1 MINTGQ
7 IAQLLRP
14 GLKAVFGQYPT
25 YPEQWTEIFKTYQSD
40 KYQEIDVEMKY
51 LGAADIKP
59 EGQPIATDSMG
70 QRIITNYIHR
80 RVGLSF
86 TITKEAVE
94 DNLYQSQF
102 PQQAVSLRNSLR
114 VTKNILGA
122 NILNN
127 AFNTAYPIGDGQP
140 VCSTTHPVDGGTFS
154 NAFSAG
160 GATVDFS
167 EAGVEQAII
176 LIQKFP
182 MQSGI
187 LSQTM
192 AKKMILPRELQF
204 SASRLLN
211 SAFRVDVANN
221 DINALYHNDYIP
233 EGYRINQFLTSTT
246 AWFILTDAE
255 DGLKHF
261 QRTPVETDTYV
272 DFSTDNIMAKA
283 TERYSFGI
291 SNPRA
296 IFGSP
301 GV

>member
-70 QRIITNYIHR
+70 QRIVTNYIHR

-127 AFNTAYPIGDGQP
+127 AFNAAYPIGDGQP
-140 VCSTTHPVDGGTFS
+140 VCSIAHPVDGGTFS
-154 NAFSAG
+154 NAFSPN

-233 EGYRINQFLTSTT
+233 EGYRINQFLTSAT

-261 QRTPVETDTYV
+261 QRTPIETDTYV

>member
-40 KYQEIDVEMKY
+40 KYQEIEVEMKY

-59 EGQPIATDSMG
+59 EGQPIATDTMG
-70 QRIITNYIHR
+70 QRVVTNYIHK

-114 VTKNILGA
+114 ITKNILGA
-122 NILNN
+122 NVLNN
-127 AFNTAYPIGDGQP
+127 AFIDAYPIGDGKS
-140 VCSTTHPVDGGTFS
+140 VCAVDHPIDGGIFS
-154 NAFSAG
+154 NRLAAG

-176 LIQKFP
+176 QIQKFP

-192 AKKMILPRELQF
+192 ARKMILPRELQF
-204 SASRLLN
+204 AASRLLN
-211 SAFRVDVANN
+211 STFRVDTANN
-221 DINALYHNDYIP
+221 DVNALYHNDYIP
-233 EGYRINQFLTSTT
+233 EGYKINQFLTSTT
-246 AWFILTDAE
+246 AWFIITDAP

-261 QRTPVETDTYV
+261 QRTAVETDTYV
-272 DFSTDNIMAKA
+272 DYPTDNVMAKA
-283 TERYSFGI
+283 TERYSFGV
-291 SNPRA
+291 SNPRG
-296 IFGSP
+296 IFGSE

>member
-40 KYQEIDVEMKY
+40 KYQEIEVEMKY

-70 QRIITNYIHR
+70 QRIVTNYIHK

-94 DNLYQSQF
+94 DNLYQNQF

-122 NILNN
+122 NVLNN
-127 AFNTAYPIGDGQP
+127 AFNAAYPIGDGQP
-140 VCSTTHPVDGGTFS
+140 VCSLAHPIDGGQFS
-154 NAFSAG
+154 NAFG
-160 GATVDFS
+160 GGGPNVDFS
-167 EAGVEQAII
+167 EAGVEQSLL

-192 AKKMILPRELQF
+192 ARKLILPRELQF
-204 SASRLLN
+204 AASRLLN

-233 EGYRINQFLTSTT
+233 DGYKINQYLTSAT
-246 AWFILTDAE
+246 AWFIITDAE

-272 DFSTDNIMAKA
+272 DYPTDNVMAKA
-283 TERYSFGI
+283 TERYSFGV
-291 SNPRA
+291 SNPRG

>member
-40 KYQEIDVEMKY
+40 KYQEIEVEMKY

-70 QRIITNYIHR
+70 QRIVTNYIHK

-94 DNLYQSQF
+94 DNLYQNQF
-102 PQQAVSLRNSLR
+102 PEQAKSLRNSLR
-114 VTKNILGA
+114 ITKNILGA

-140 VCSTTHPVDGGTFS
+140 VCSTAHPIDGGVFS
-154 NAFSAG
+154 NSLAG
-160 GATVDFS
+160 NASVDFS

-233 EGYRINQFLTSTT
+233 EGYRINQFLTSPS

-272 DFSTDNIMAKA
+272 DYPTDNVMAKA
-283 TERYSFGI
+283 TERYSFGV
-291 SNPRA
+291 SNPRG